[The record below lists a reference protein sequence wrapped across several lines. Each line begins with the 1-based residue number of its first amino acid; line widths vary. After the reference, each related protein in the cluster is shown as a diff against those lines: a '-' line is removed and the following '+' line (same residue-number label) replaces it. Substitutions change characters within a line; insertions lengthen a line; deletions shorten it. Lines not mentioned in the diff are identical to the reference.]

1 MESKYQCPYCQY
13 MSLKKWNIDRHVKNI
28 HRVKNFPDRNNVKLN
43 IDPQNIRQLPCPIH
57 SSDYRPN
64 QEQQHDVIPYY
75 HSKYQPSQEEHQY
88 GKRFK
93 DASTQYLE
101 NDINHSTIPLLPKKY
116 LLSTL
121 PFLQN
126 LLLIKCNPI
135 VIEPTNKM
143 TFGKFKQDKLS
154 DIGRVQ
160 AL

>member
-1 MESKYQCPYCQY
+1 MISVIRIQPHWQMKFQVATSETVNWYVVYNESSHINTLP
-13 MSLKKWNIDRHVKNI
+13 IFFI
-28 HRVKNFPDRNNVKLN
+28 LN
-43 IDPQNIRQLPCPIH
+43 
-57 SSDYRPN
+57 Y
-64 QEQQHDVIPYY
+64 
-75 HSKYQPSQEEHQY
+75 
-88 GKRFK
+88 F
-93 DASTQYLE
+93 
-101 NDINHSTIPLLPKKY
+101 LPKKY